1 MVKAFQKS
9 PALHSLRSSDT
20 QNRKSF
26 FLVFHL
32 ILLFF
37 AHFRKD
43 KAKPRRENSKRF
55 YRDFSYAMTLS
66 YTLVI
71 RNDMQTPSTEKIY
84 KTINNTLE
92 VINRNLT
99 NIDKKNVIP
108 ARKGQ
113 GRLGV
118 YVPILEG
125 RNLEKDEVL
134 LLSSLLRIAGKQRLD
149 NKGNDK
155 QLNKMEREKNPGYNL
170 KIKMSMIKLCDITS

>member
-1 MVKAFQKS
+1 
-9 PALHSLRSSDT
+9 
-20 QNRKSF
+20 
-26 FLVFHL
+26 
-32 ILLFF
+32 
-37 AHFRKD
+37 
-43 KAKPRRENSKRF
+43 
-55 YRDFSYAMTLS
+55 
-66 YTLVI
+66 
-71 RNDMQTPSTEKIY
+71 MQTPSTEKIY